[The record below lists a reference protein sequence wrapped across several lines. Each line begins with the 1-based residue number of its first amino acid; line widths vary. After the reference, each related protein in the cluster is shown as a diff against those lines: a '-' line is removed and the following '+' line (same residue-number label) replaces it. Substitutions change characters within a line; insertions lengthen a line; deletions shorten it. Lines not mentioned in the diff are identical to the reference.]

1 MDTSEAVKAFENL
14 MTGGKGSIALNSPDG
29 LLEKLL
35 EAVTNGSVGKNLIP
49 KPINSGVE
57 GRRWRRFSDSFN
69 LNEEEYQ
76 GLLDWL
82 EEEYPA
88 TTEKFCEKPLV
99 MDMGGGIAIPPPG
112 AAAPATNVTSFDMS
126 SISGHLLND
135 VDKCAQAQGIPIGEL
150 AALSFLLFTGSL
162 PAGGD
167 CLRPGEDPRMSQ
179 AYTRMRKTG
188 MTMLQQ
194 YLDKENVQLI
204 QMWFRG
210 CQTYAAENGKPQMA
224 SAIAMFWSD
233 TEAGFADD
241 VKVLVLY
248 IEKYLAKYPG
258 RGLPCSRDH
267 KLFMDLKLIDS
278 SNEQEGK
285 RSGSRSA
292 KKTEGDE
299 DMHELL
305 KEMKREMAE
314 IKIQNKR
321 LESRVGGRQFN
332 RTQDEEEAGRDGRTC
347 DYCGKRG
354 HLKATC
360 REKKKAEKK
369 KKEEEATAEEDE

>member
-1 MDTSEAVKAFENL
+1 MDTTEAVKLFEAL
-14 MTGGKGSIALNSPDG
+14 MIGGKGSIALGSPEG
-29 LLEKLL
+29 LMEKLL
-35 EAVTNGSVGKNLIP
+35 EAVTNGSVSKTLIP
-49 KPINSGVE
+49 KPLNTGIE
-57 GRRWRRFSDSFN
+57 GRRWRRFADAFT

-88 TTEKFCEKPLV
+88 TTEKFCEAPIAV
-99 MDMGGGIAIPPPG
+99 MKFGGVVAPPV
-112 AAAPATNVTSFDMS
+112 AAAPSAGAVNFDMT

-135 VDKCAQAQGIPIGEL
+135 VEKCSAAQGIPTGEL

-194 YLDKENVQLI
+194 YLERENVQLI
-204 QMWFRG
+204 QMWFRS

-233 TEAGFADD
+233 TEAGFGDD
-241 VKVLVLY
+241 VKLLVLY
-248 IEKYLAKYPG
+248 IEKYLSKYPG

-278 SNEQEGK
+278 SNELEGK
-285 RSGSRSA
+285 KTKSS
-292 KKTEGDE
+292 KKNEAAE
-299 DMHELL
+299 
-305 KEMKREMAE
+305 EMAE
-314 IKIQNKR
+314 MRRELAEQKSRCKR
-321 LESRVGGRQFN
+321 LEERQPTTLHGGYNEQNPSGEPRG
-332 RTQDEEEAGRDGRTC
+332 ERTC
-347 DYCGKRG
+347 DYCGKKG
-354 HLKATC
+354 HFKATC
-360 REKKKAEKK
+360 RERIKAEKK
-369 KKEEEATAEEDE
+369 KKKKEEEEAVEEDE